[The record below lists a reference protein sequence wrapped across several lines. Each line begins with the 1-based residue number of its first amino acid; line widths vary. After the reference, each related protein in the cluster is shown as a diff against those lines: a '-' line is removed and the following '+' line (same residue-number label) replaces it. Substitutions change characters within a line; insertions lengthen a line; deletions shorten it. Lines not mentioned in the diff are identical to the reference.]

1 MIDLAITITT
11 FSMMIMLFKY
21 FEKIGVNNLIAITL
35 NYFTAGILALSSYL
49 TENSIYELRSNI
61 NSNLVIIGLI
71 VGGLF
76 VITFNLYAYSA
87 QKIGITLSTVS
98 NKMSMVIPILIGI
111 ILFKEEITF
120 FKILGIFLALGA
132 IVFSSKED
140 KKSKKLSK
148 MNIIILFLLFIGQGL
163 ADGILNW
170 GQRNILNS
178 ENMNL
183 FFTMIFL
190 SAGFAGGL
198 YSIFKI
204 KTSNLVMDKKSILWG
219 ITLGIP
225 NYLTLLYFIRSL
237 KNELFSSYQV
247 FPIVN
252 IGVIVMC
259 TILSVIIFKEKVTI
273 FKWIGVGFGILAI
286 SLILF

>member
-148 MNIIILFLLFIGQGL
+148 TNIIILFLLFIGQGL

-259 TILSVIIFKEKVTI
+259 TILSVIIFKEKVSI

>member
-49 TENSIYELRSNI
+49 TENSIYELRNNI
-61 NSNLVIIGLI
+61 NLNLLIIGLI

-148 MNIIILFLLFIGQGL
+148 TNIIILFLLFIGQGL

-204 KTSNLVMDKKSILWG
+204 KTSNLVMDKKSIFWG

>member
-35 NYFTAGILALSSYL
+35 NYFTAGTLALSSYL

-61 NSNLVIIGLI
+61 NLNLVIIGLI

-204 KTSNLVMDKKSILWG
+204 KTSNLVMDKKSIFWG

-259 TILSVIIFKEKVTI
+259 TILSVIIFKEKVSI

>member
-35 NYFTAGILALSSYL
+35 NYFTAGTLALSSYL

-259 TILSVIIFKEKVTI
+259 TILSVIIFKEKVSI

>member
-35 NYFTAGILALSSYL
+35 NYFTAGTLAFSSYL
-49 TENSIYELRSNI
+49 AENSIFELRSNV

-71 VGGLF
+71 VGSLF

-148 MNIIILFLLFIGQGL
+148 INIIILFLLFIGQGL

-183 FFTMIFL
+183 FFTIIFL
-190 SAGFAGGL
+190 SAGFVGGL
-198 YSIFKI
+198 YSLFKI
-204 KTSNLVMDKKSILWG
+204 KTSNLVMDKKSIFWG

-259 TILSVIIFKEKVTI
+259 TILSVIIFQEKVSI

>member
-1 MIDLAITITT
+1 
-11 FSMMIMLFKY
+11 
-21 FEKIGVNNLIAITL
+21 
-35 NYFTAGILALSSYL
+35 
-49 TENSIYELRSNI
+49 
-61 NSNLVIIGLI
+61 
-71 VGGLF
+71 
-76 VITFNLYAYSA
+76 
-87 QKIGITLSTVS
+87 
-98 NKMSMVIPILIGI
+98 MVIPILIGI

-204 KTSNLVMDKKSILWG
+204 KTSNLVMDKKSIFWG

-259 TILSVIIFKEKVTI
+259 TILSVIIFKEKVSI

>member
-35 NYFTAGILALSSYL
+35 NYFTAGTLAFSSYL
-49 TENSIYELRSNI
+49 AENSIFELRSNI
-61 NSNLVIIGLI
+61 NLNLVIIGLI
-71 VGGLF
+71 VGILF

-148 MNIIILFLLFIGQGL
+148 INIIILFLLFIGQGL

-170 GQRNILNS
+170 GQRNILNG

-183 FFTMIFL
+183 FFTIIFL
-190 SAGFAGGL
+190 SAGFVGGL
-198 YSIFKI
+198 YSLFKI
-204 KTSNLVMDKKSILWG
+204 KTSNLVMDKKSIFWG

-259 TILSVIIFKEKVTI
+259 TILSVIIFQEKVSI